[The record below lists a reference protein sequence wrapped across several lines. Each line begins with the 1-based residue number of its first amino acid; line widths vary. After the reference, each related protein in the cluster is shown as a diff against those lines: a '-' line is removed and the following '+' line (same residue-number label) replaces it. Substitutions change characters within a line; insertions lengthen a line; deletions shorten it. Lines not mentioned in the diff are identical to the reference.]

1 MFNLMEFH
9 RFALVNVEVLLQC
22 SGALGV
28 QLTLDQLGPALL
40 PGLSLGPGN
49 VLSICSVWEESY

>member
-1 MFNLMEFH
+1 MELHGFS
-9 RFALVNVEVLLQC
+9 FFYVKVLLE
-22 SGALGV
+22 SPGALGV

-49 VLSICSVWEESY
+49 VLSVCSV